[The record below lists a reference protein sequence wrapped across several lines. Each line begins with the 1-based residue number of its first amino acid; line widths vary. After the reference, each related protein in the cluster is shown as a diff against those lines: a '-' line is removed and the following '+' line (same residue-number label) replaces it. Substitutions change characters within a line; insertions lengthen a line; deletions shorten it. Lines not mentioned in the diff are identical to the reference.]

1 MTHYHECLPGSRVYY
16 GWLISLRPVIVC
28 NVIAVLV
35 NSGALGA
42 IFISSAQKKPKRELG
57 D

>member
-42 IFISSAQKKPKRELG
+42 IFISSAQKKPKSELG